1 MLTNVRAQ
9 CLSACVFLFD
19 YFFSL
24 ELLCGC
30 VCVCVRV
37 IGSMSD
43 DYSKRV
49 KSLKVVYVYM
59 CEGEYVRECVRAQKK
74 QRF

>member
-19 YFFSL
+19 YFFHSSYYVV
-24 ELLCGC
+24 

-59 CEGEYVRECVRAQKK
+59 CEGEYVRACVRAQKK